1 MSKQFDFKRYQ
12 ELVKLDEM
20 EKGGLDLWSK
30 DFLELIELGASI
42 RNQISHNRKD
52 QYFSLVQKYLNGML
66 TVYEFQSNFL
76 ELEEEDRKTSDTIK
90 QNSRELEVFM
100 LADELEEF
108 SNWQNRIS
116 LLITEYDEYDERM
129 SDDEFYSIIKDSYLQ
144 LQEAL
149 PILSNNTLIYENLVS
164 RSFKILAGIIGLG
177 IIFIFLNIS
186 NPNLIIV

>member
-1 MSKQFDFKRYQ
+1 MAKQFDFRRYQ
-12 ELVKLDEM
+12 ELIKLDEM
-20 EKGGLDLWSK
+20 KKGGLDFWSK
-30 DFLELIELGASI
+30 DFRELLQFQGSI
-42 RNQISHNRKD
+42 QSQISYNRKD

-76 ELEEEDRKTSDTIK
+76 ELEEEDRKTSDTIE
-90 QNSRELEVFM
+90 QNSGELEVFM

-116 LLITEYDEYDERM
+116 ILIIEYDKYEERM

-144 LQEAL
+144 LQKAL
-149 PILSNNTLIYENLVS
+149 PILFNNSLIYENLVS

-177 IIFIFLNIS
+177 ITFIFLNIS

>member
-1 MSKQFDFKRYQ
+1 MAKQFDFRRYQ
-12 ELVKLDEM
+12 ELIKLDEM
-20 EKGGLDLWSK
+20 KKGGLDFWSK
-30 DFLELIELGASI
+30 DFRELLQFQGSI
-42 RNQISHNRKD
+42 QSQISYNRKD

-76 ELEEEDRKTSDTIK
+76 ELEEEDRKTSDTIE
-90 QNSRELEVFM
+90 QNSGELEVFM

-116 LLITEYDEYDERM
+116 ILIIEYDKYDERM

-144 LQEAL
+144 LQKAL

-177 IIFIFLNIS
+177 ITFIFLNIS

>member
-1 MSKQFDFKRYQ
+1 
-12 ELVKLDEM
+12 
-20 EKGGLDLWSK
+20 
-30 DFLELIELGASI
+30 
-42 RNQISHNRKD
+42 
-52 QYFSLVQKYLNGML
+52 
-66 TVYEFQSNFL
+66 
-76 ELEEEDRKTSDTIK
+76 
-90 QNSRELEVFM
+90 M

-116 LLITEYDEYDERM
+116 ILIIEYDKYDERM

-144 LQEAL
+144 LQKAL

-177 IIFIFLNIS
+177 ITFIFLNIS